1 MSGKRTRYRRYR
13 GGHTGRSGPTDD
25 PLRELRDLRRS
36 ESGQSVPPRNDRQ
49 APRSGGTASDR
60 LRRPARRDD
69 PAGHHGNGG
78 DGRGNGRERLSPRR
92 APRPDRTLGRKVL
105 KWFGVWVVAWLALSL
120 VVFLVSAQLHQADVG
135 DGAEL
140 LGGGG
145 TPPVGTSTV
154 LVIGSDTRP
163 EDSQEPGAQTRGYG
177 LADSIMLL
185 RVGGGTTSKLS
196 IARDSLVPIEGHG
209 VGKIN
214 SAYAY
219 GGPGLL
225 TKTVEDWTGVDVG
238 HVMQVGF
245 DSFPPLIDAMGGIT
259 YRGSCVISK
268 INGGYKN
275 GGVTLRIRS
284 GEKVHLN
291 GKQALALA
299 RTRKNACND
308 GESDLTRAHRQQKVM
323 SSIKRRALSPIGFIR
338 LPLIAWAA
346 PKTMDSDMAGPRL
359 LGTMVGMVFST
370 GGKTQVLGT
379 QSGMVPDDVKQ
390 QKVDRF
396 LGD

>member
-13 GGHTGRSGPTDD
+13 GGHTGRSGQSDD
-25 PLRELRDLRRS
+25 PLRELRDLRRT
-36 ESGQSVPPRNDRQ
+36 EAGQSVPPKSDHQ
-49 APRSGGTASDR
+49 APRAGGSPFARIRGDQ
-60 LRRPARRDD
+60 RRDD
-69 PAGHHGNGG
+69 HGGAPPG
-78 DGRGNGRERLSPRR
+78 GRERLAPRR

-163 EDSQEPGAQTRGYG
+163 EDSQEPGAQKRGYG

-185 RVGGGTTSKLS
+185 RVGGGKTSKLS

-225 TKTVEDWTGVDVG
+225 VKTVEDWTGVEIN
-238 HVMQVGF
+238 HVMQIGF

-299 RTRKNACND
+299 RTRKNACNKR
-308 GESDLTRAHRQQKVM
+308 ESDLTRAHRQQKVI
-323 SSIKRRALSPIGFIR
+323 SSMKRRALSPIGFVR

-370 GGKTQVLGT
+370 GGKTHVLGT
-379 QSGMVPDDVKQ
+379 PTGSVPDDLKQ
-390 QKVDRF
+390 QAVNRF
-396 LGD
+396 LGE